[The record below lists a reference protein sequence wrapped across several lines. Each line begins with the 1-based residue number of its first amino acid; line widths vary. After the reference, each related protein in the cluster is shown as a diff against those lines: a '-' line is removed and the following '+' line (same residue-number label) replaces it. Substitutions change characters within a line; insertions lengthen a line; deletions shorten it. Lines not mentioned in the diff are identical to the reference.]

1 MKALAR
7 WLGVGLSL
15 VILNSP
21 LQAQEKVL
29 SARTTQGFD
38 ATLEQVQD
46 VLKSTVLVSPIF
58 KNAMAVCMIWATKQ
72 TIIKLCFLGGWK
84 KFVR

>member
-7 WLGVGLSL
+7 WLGIGLSL

-38 ATLEQVQD
+38 ATL
-46 VLKSTVLVSPIF
+46 
-58 KNAMAVCMIWATKQ
+58 
-72 TIIKLCFLGGWK
+72 
-84 KFVR
+84 